1 MLDLTGLVLPSTV
14 EESDRSP
21 DGRRAEYVLQP
32 LERGFGHTVGN
43 SIRRL
48 LLSSLP
54 GSAIWAFRADGV
66 QHEHQTIHGVVED
79 VHRIIQNLKSLV
91 IVMDPGVDEAQM
103 QLSVTEAGT
112 VRASS
117 IGAVSGVTIVNPE
130 QVLFTLQEELP
141 DSRPLNVDF
150 WVNRGRGFVAAEIHE
165 KPEDLPVD
173 LIRVDSIYNPVLRAN
188 FVVQETRVGQRTDF
202 DRLTVQVETD
212 GSIEPGDALAYA
224 AELGQAHLG
233 YLSSFGTSG
242 NGSPLAPA
250 AALSSGKRPVSAE
263 LSDLLDTELSEFDGI
278 SIRSRNNLDK
288 ADVRTLFDV
297 VVMTRDDVLNV
308 PSFGQKSLD
317 EVAEVVA
324 LNGLRFAMRLERD
337 ENGALWVL
345 DDDDGASEG
354 SDEA

>member
-14 EESDRSP
+14 EESDRSA

-79 VHRIIQNLKSLV
+79 VHKVIQNLKSLV
-91 IVMDPGVDEAQM
+91 IVMDSGVDEAQ
-103 QLSVTEAGT
+103 LLLTVTEAGT
-112 VRASS
+112 IRASA
-117 IGAVSGVTIVNPE
+117 IGSVSGVTIVNPE
-130 QVLFTLQEELP
+130 QVLFTLQEDLP
-141 DSRPLNVDF
+141 DNRPLNVDF
-150 WVNRGRGFVAAEIHE
+150 WVNRGRGFVTAETHE

-173 LIRVDSIYNPVLRAN
+173 LIRIDSIYSPVLRAN

-202 DRLTVQVETD
+202 DRLTIQVETD

-224 AELGQAHLG
+224 AELGQMHLD
-233 YLSSFGTSG
+233 YLTSFGSGGNGEPITPGATSG
-242 NGSPLAPA
+242 AR
-250 AALSSGKRPVSAE
+250 RPVSAE
-263 LSDLLDTELSEFDGI
+263 LSELLDSELSEFDGI

-297 VVMTRDDVLNV
+297 VTMSRDDVLNV
-308 PSFGQKSLD
+308 PSFGEKSLE

-337 ENGALWVL
+337 EDGSLWILEEEDV
-345 DDDDGASEG
+345 SED

>member
-1 MLDLTGLVLPSTV
+1 MIDLTGLVLPSTV
-14 EESDRSP
+14 EESDRSA

-54 GSAIWAFRADGV
+54 GSAIWGFRADGV

-79 VHRIIQNLKSLV
+79 VHRIIQNLKRLV
-91 IVMDPGVDEAQM
+91 IVMDQGVDEAHL
-103 QLSVTEAGT
+103 QLAVSEAGT

-117 IGAVSGVTIVNPE
+117 VGSVSGVTIVNPE
-130 QVLFTLQEELP
+130 QVLFTLAEDLP
-141 DSRPLNVDF
+141 ENRPLNVEF
-150 WVNRGRGFVAAEIHE
+150 WVNRGRGFVVAEMHD

-173 LIRVDSIYNPVLRAN
+173 LIRIDSIYSPVLRAN

-224 AELGQAHLG
+224 AELGQTHLG
-233 YLSSFGTSG
+233 YLLQFGSGG
-242 NGSPLAPA
+242 NGESMPQV
-250 AALSSGKRPVSAE
+250 ALSGGKRPVSAE
-263 LSDLLDTELSEFDGI
+263 LCELLDTELSEFDGI

-308 PSFGQKSLD
+308 PSFGEKSLE

-337 ENGALWVL
+337 EDGNLWALE
-345 DDDDGASEG
+345 DDEGASEG

>member
-14 EESDRSP
+14 EESDRSA

-79 VHRIIQNLKSLV
+79 VHKVIQNLKCLV
-91 IVMDPGVDEAQM
+91 IVMDPGVDEAQLL
-103 QLSVTEAGT
+103 LSVTEAGT
-112 VRASS
+112 IRASA
-117 IGAVSGVTIVNPE
+117 IGSVSGVTIVNPE
-130 QVLFTLQEELP
+130 QVLFTLQEDLP
-141 DSRPLNVDF
+141 DNRPLNVDF
-150 WVNRGRGFVAAEIHE
+150 WVNRGRGFVTAETHE
-165 KPEDLPVD
+165 EPEDLPVD
-173 LIRVDSIYNPVLRAN
+173 LIRIDSIYNPVLRAN

-202 DRLTVQVETD
+202 DRLTIQVETD

-224 AELGQAHLG
+224 AELGQTHLG
-233 YLSSFGTSG
+233 YLLSFGSGGNGGPMTLAVTSG
-242 NGSPLAPA
+242 AR
-250 AALSSGKRPVSAE
+250 RPVSAE
-263 LSDLLDTELSEFDGI
+263 LAELLDSELSEFDGI

-297 VVMTRDDVLNV
+297 VTMTRDDVLNV
-308 PSFGQKSLD
+308 PSFGEKSLE

-337 ENGALWVL
+337 EDGSLWVL
-345 DDDDGASEG
+345 EEEDVSED